1 MIFMVDTVCVL
12 EVKNVTKKFPG
23 GIIANDRINFSLFKG
38 EIHALLGENGAGKT
52 TLVNIIYGVQRPD
65 DGEIYVW
72 GKKVSIKSPKD
83 AIRLGIG
90 MVHQHF
96 TLISKHT
103 VLENIA
109 LSVNSSKVFIKSDF
123 LEKRIRELSAEYG
136 LNVDLN
142 RKIWQL
148 SMGERQKVEI
158 IKTLLRGANILIFDE
173 PTSVLTPLETRGLFD
188 FMRKFTMN
196 GGSII
201 FITHK
206 LDEALAVS
214 NRITVIRKG
223 KVVQTLPK
231 EQADEKTLTSMMFDV
246 GSFTNITNGNGEK
259 IRTDLLSNDVPLL
272 SVDNL
277 IVENDNGMEAVK
289 NVSLKLFSN
298 EIIGI
303 AGVAGNGQR
312 EFAETLAGLRRPKS
326 GSIMVLGRP
335 LTQYKVRELRN
346 VVGFIPEDPFLAVV
360 PSLSVVE
367 NMLLTHSIN
376 SMFLNI
382 NSYEFLQ
389 FAEQA
394 IKHLRIVAKSVKMK
408 VGLMSGGNMQKIIVA
423 REILRKPKILIASY
437 PTRGLDVSTSL
448 KVRSMLKNL
457 KNEGSGIILIS
468 EDLDELLELSDRI
481 AVMSRGVIKGFVSP
495 NEVAKIAT
503 LISN

>member
-1 MIFMVDTVCVL
+1 MNYAL
-12 EVKNVTKKFPG
+12 EVKNITKKFPNG
-23 GIIANDRINFSLFKG
+23 VIANDHVNFSLLKG

-65 DGEIYVW
+65 EGEIYVW

-109 LSVNSSKVFIKSDF
+109 LSVDSSKVFIRSDF
-123 LEKRIRELSAEYG
+123 LKKKINELSVEYG
-136 LNVDLN
+136 LNVDLD
-142 RKIWQL
+142 RRIWQL

-173 PTSVLTPLETRGLFD
+173 PTSVLTPLETKGLFD
-188 FMRKFTMN
+188 FMRKFVMN

-206 LDEALAVS
+206 LDEALSVS
-214 NRITVIRKG
+214 HRITVIRKG
-223 KVVQTLPK
+223 KVIQTLPK
-231 EQADEKTLTSMMFDV
+231 EQADEKMLTSMMFDFNTFADIV
-246 GSFTNITNGNGEK
+246 NGGTKNVKSG
-259 IRTDLLSNDVPLL
+259 LLSNNVPLL
-272 SVDNL
+272 DVNNL
-277 IVENDNGMEAVK
+277 TVENDNGIEAVK
-289 NVSLKLFSN
+289 NVSFKLFSN

-312 EFAETLAGLRRPKS
+312 ELAETLAGLRRPKN
-326 GSIMVLGRP
+326 GNVTVLGKP
-335 LTQYKVRELRN
+335 LIQYKVRELRN
-346 VVGFIPEDPFLAVV
+346 IIGFIPEDPFLALV
-360 PSLSVVE
+360 PSLSIVE
-367 NMLLTHSIN
+367 NMLLTNSIS

-394 IKHLRIVAKSVKMK
+394 IKHLRITARSAKIR

-423 REILRKPKILIASY
+423 REILRKPRILIASY

-448 KVRSMLKNL
+448 KVRSMLKSL
-457 KNEGSGIILIS
+457 SNEGSGIILIS
-468 EDLDELLELSDRI
+468 EDLDELLELSDRV
-481 AVMSRGVIKGFVSP
+481 AVMSKGTIKGFVSP
-495 NEVAKIAT
+495 NEFTKIAT